1 MLLEQLGPYRI
12 GRQLG
17 KGGMG
22 TVYAAVDTQTN
33 TPAAVKVL
41 APQLAMQAGFR
52 ERFEAEIES
61 LKKLHH
67 PNIVQL
73 FGYGQQEEVMFYAM
87 ELVEGISLE
96 DELAHGRRFDWRE
109 VCQIGIQLCRA
120 LKLAHDHG
128 VIHRDIKPAN
138 LLLTPDSNVK
148 LTDFGIAR
156 LFGNT
161 GVTSEGGVLGTAEYM
176 APEQADGRRT
186 THHCDLYSLGG
197 VMYALLAG
205 RPPFRSQ
212 SLLEMLQMQRYSTP
226 EPVRRFA
233 PDTPQEFEQII
244 MQLLAKEP
252 QERFPNALLL
262 SRCLEAMQRG
272 LSLHNDNADGKGPVG
287 NRAGT
292 ARSRPAPR
300 PVRATIAGDQ
310 GGVHARSTQT
320 GAATPASATSDFSIA
335 GASFDDESVL
345 ELQSPA
351 PVVATRF
358 TTLEEEQRRE
368 AQLQQQRSEPLMT
381 TTTVL
386 LVLTLLAIVGL
397 VIYALQPPS
406 ADTLYERIDHAAS
419 ANDSR
424 KLSESKDDVARFLK
438 LYPADPRVGEVQ
450 AIQARID
457 AAKTGTSTLSVV
469 QAKLLVRRHPLS
481 SLGTEYLEAVKLGET
496 DPARALVRLQ
506 AIVNLYGHPEK
517 ESPGIRDF
525 VEAAREQLP
534 ALRDR
539 VDALTLERRALIND
553 RLKQADAIADK
564 DPKQAERIRQA
575 IVDLYQD
582 EPWAAP
588 LVAKARQALIGK
600 NGSTEP

>member
-22 TVYAAVDTQTN
+22 TVYAAVDVQSD

-52 ERFEAEIES
+52 ERFEGEIES

-73 FGYGQQEEVMFYAM
+73 FGYGQQEEVLFYAM

-138 LLLTPDSNVK
+138 LLLDKDGNVK

-156 LFGNT
+156 LFGNAGLT
-161 GVTSEGGVLGTAEYM
+161 NEGGVLGTAEYM
-176 APEQADGRRT
+176 APEQADGRKI

-233 PDTPQEFEQII
+233 HDTPEELEQII

-252 QERFPNALLL
+252 AERFPNALLL
-262 SRCLEAMQRG
+262 SRRLEAMQKG
-272 LSLHNDNADGKGPVG
+272 LSLPKETAGG
-287 NRAGT
+287 NGA
-292 ARSRPAPR
+292 A
-300 PVRATIAGDQ
+300 PVRALRSSPQQARATIGAEEGA
-310 GGVHARSTQT
+310 VHGRMTQT
-320 GAATPASATSDFSIA
+320 GAPASATSDFSLA
-335 GASFDDESVL
+335 GVSSAADSVL
-345 ELQSPA
+345 EEEP
-351 PVVATRF
+351 PPTATRF
-358 TTLEEEQRRE
+358 TTMEEERQREVEKRNR
-368 AQLQQQRSEPLMT
+368 QREPLVT
-381 TTTVL
+381 PTTV
-386 LVLTLLAIVGL
+386 VLALSLLAIIGL
-397 VIYALQPPS
+397 VIYSLQPPS
-406 ADTLYERIDHAAS
+406 ADALYERIDGIVETGDLRRLPEAK
-419 ANDSR
+419 ND
-424 KLSESKDDVARFLK
+424 VVRFLA
-438 LYPADPRVGEVQ
+438 LYPDDTRADEVA
-450 AIQARID
+450 AIQQKMELVSNSAAARN
-457 AAKTGTSTLSVV
+457 VV

-481 SLGTEYLEAVKLGET
+481 PLGSEYLEAVRLAET
-496 DPARALVRLQ
+496 DPARAVLRLQ
-506 AIVNLYGHPEK
+506 AIVDLYQHPEK
-517 ESPGIRDF
+517 EAAGIRDF

-534 ALRDR
+534 GLRDR
-539 VDALTLERRALIND
+539 VDALTAQRRALIDD
-553 RLKQADAIADK
+553 RLTHADK
-564 DPKQAERIRQA
+564 IEGTNPREARRIRQA
-575 IVDLYQD
+575 IVDLYEDQPWSAALVDRAKQGLKESQD
-582 EPWAAP
+582 VRRP
-588 LVAKARQALIGK
+588 
-600 NGSTEP
+600 